1 MDEVTVLLQQRN
13 LNPTHLLYSQS
24 SVRVYEATH
33 SIENYTCV
41 VKVQILPYGAEGAQ
55 KEAEAMAGLQ
65 HENIVRLYDSFW
77 QQAGQFVYWGLAM
90 EKCELDMMKEIE
102 NRGRNEYPWTEDQMW
117 YYVRCLVDAYTY
129 MQGRSIAHRDIK
141 PHNIFLTLHKVPK
154 VGDLGSSKAV
164 FSREQLTTTGT
175 PLYLSPL
182 LRNALISNMRAVQHN
197 AYKSDVY
204 SLGLTFLHMAKL
216 SPPMEVMVGD
226 PQMRVAR
233 VEQTIASLNYS
244 QSLQYLLRCMLAD
257 EEDVRP
263 TFVEIWNWLNPAP
276 EQPYIERNQAEEV
289 VPEIYGEPPRMDQ
302 EWVVQAN
309 PNAPG
314 VELATVQN
322 SFEPPAAS
330 NLPPQGLS
338 APQEIPQYPPSQPV
352 AHPQAAAAHIQPAEP
367 PQASSSQV
375 VKNPSA
381 GNAVVVPQTEP
392 LAGQKPAP
400 KQSAQKVQPKSHKNS
415 PRDRC
420 YCSECSLS

>member
-1 MDEVTVLLQQRN
+1 MDEVTVLLQQHN
-13 LNPTHLLYSQS
+13 LTPTHLLYSQS

-33 SIENYTCV
+33 SIEQYTCV

-65 HENIVRLYDSFW
+65 HEYIVRLYDSFW
-77 QQAGQFVYWGLAM
+77 QPAGQYVYWVLAM
-90 EKCELDMMKEIE
+90 EKCELDLMKEIE
-102 NRGRNEYPWTEDQMW
+102 NRGRNQYSWTEVEMW
-117 YYVRCLVDAYTY
+117 YYVRCLVDAYAY

-141 PHNIFLTLHKVPK
+141 PHNIFLTHHKVPK

-164 FSREQLTTTGT
+164 FRREQHTTTGT

-182 LRNALISNMRAVQHN
+182 LRNALTSNMRAVQHN

-204 SLGLTFLHMAKL
+204 SLGLTLLHMAKL
-216 SPPMEVMVGD
+216 NPPVEVMVGD

-233 VEQTIASLNYS
+233 MEQTIASLNYS

-263 TFVEIWNWLNPAP
+263 TFVEVWNWLNPAP
-276 EQPYIERNQAEEV
+276 EQPHIEGNQAEEA
-289 VPEIYGEPPRMDQ
+289 VPEIYGEPPRIDQ

-314 VELATVQN
+314 IEVATVQ
-322 SFEPPAAS
+322 SSSQPPAPG
-330 NLPPQGLS
+330 NWPQQGFA
-338 APQEIPQYPPSQPV
+338 APQEAPQYQPSQPV
-352 AHPQAAAAHIQPAEP
+352 AYPQAANAMEASQLQPAGY

-375 VKNPSA
+375 MDNSAAQKAEAVPKTVPSA
-381 GNAVVVPQTEP
+381 QSLLKAS
-392 LAGQKPAP
+392 P
-400 KQSAQKVQPKSHKNS
+400 KDPKTDS
-415 PRDRC
+415 PKERC
-420 YCSECSLS
+420 CENCGLF